1 MNSFLPFKSNGSS
14 SSLKSASSSTSSP
27 RFRNSPS
34 QGKRDCH
41 IKVGTVVNIEY
52 SLPTS
57 SINIQDLG
65 SQIRKETNEKEK
77 GKAIDERKDMVIKGF
92 IHAYD
97 VQSELLFVQEIT
109 TEEMQTLMSEYE
121 QNKKSTSPSNT
132 SNNKGNRQKKKIEFK
147 FTRNSANIVAIS
159 RQAIKSM
166 QRIMEVD
173 DVFIQFPPLLE
184 QPNEIIEKQIQ
195 EQIATLKE
203 LENKKMNDVKLDV
216 DDRANMIF
224 DFLVNLYSTSVAWS
238 NKPNSNTTESN
249 VNTNNKSTSKS
260 PIPGEHIDNSK
271 LSIVVMDSV
280 CIDHPYDSSSV
291 RFINGGNNNDL
302 LQRICKIIN
311 DKHWDKAAKFR

>member
-27 RFRNSPS
+27 RFRNSPY
-34 QGKRDCH
+34 CH

-65 SQIRKETNEKEK
+65 SQIRKETNEKGK

-109 TEEMQTLMSEYE
+109 GEEMQTLMSEYE

-132 SNNKGNRQKKKIEFK
+132 SNNKGNRQKKKVEFK
-147 FTRNSANIVAIS
+147 CTRNSANIVAIS

-280 CIDHPYDSSSV
+280 CIDHPYDRYSV

-302 LQRICKIIN
+302 LQRIRKIIN

>member
-1 MNSFLPFKSNGSS
+1 MNSFLSFKSNGSS

-34 QGKRDCH
+34 QGKKDCH

-65 SQIRKETNEKEK
+65 SQIRKDTNEKGK
-77 GKAIDERKDMVIKGF
+77 GKAIDEGKDMVIKGF

-109 TEEMQTLMSEYE
+109 GEEMQALMSEYE

-216 DDRANMIF
+216 SDRANMIF

-249 VNTNNKSTSKS
+249 VNTNNKSTNKS

>member
-1 MNSFLPFKSNGSS
+1 MGE
-14 SSLKSASSSTSSP
+14 
-27 RFRNSPS
+27 R
-34 QGKRDCH
+34 G
-41 IKVGTVVNIEY
+41 
-52 SLPTS
+52 
-57 SINIQDLG
+57 
-65 SQIRKETNEKEK
+65 K
-77 GKAIDERKDMVIKGF
+77 GKAIDEGKDMVIKGF

-109 TEEMQTLMSEYE
+109 AEEMQTLMSEYE
-121 QNKKSTSPSNT
+121 QNKKSTSPST
-132 SNNKGNRQKKKIEFK
+132 SNNKGKREEKKIEFK

-173 DVFIQFPPLLE
+173 DVFLQFPPLLE
-184 QPNEIIEKQIQ
+184 QPNEIVEKQIQ

-203 LENKKMNDVKLDV
+203 LENKKMNDVKLEV

-224 DFLVNLYSTSVAWS
+224 DFLINLYSTSVAWS
-238 NKPNSNTTESN
+238 NKPLSNTTESN
-249 VNTNNKSTSKS
+249 VNKNDKSTHKVPS
-260 PIPGEHIDNSK
+260 PGEQIDNSK
-271 LSIVVMDSV
+271 LSIIVMDSV